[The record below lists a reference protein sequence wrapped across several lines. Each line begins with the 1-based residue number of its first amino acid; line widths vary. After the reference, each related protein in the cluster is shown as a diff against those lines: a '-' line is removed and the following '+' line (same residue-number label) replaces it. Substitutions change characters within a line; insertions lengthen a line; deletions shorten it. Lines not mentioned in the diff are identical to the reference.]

1 MFLAIDTSTPYAGIA
16 LGDGRTLLSHI
27 TWHSKFSH
35 TIELMPAIKQ
45 LLSEYKISAKN
56 LTAVCVSKGP
66 GGFSSLRV
74 GMSVAKG
81 LAIAGDL
88 NIASIGTLELEA
100 YPYFNQVFPV
110 CSMILS
116 GKSDIASAIF
126 SSDGSRITEDTI
138 SSPEQLSESI
148 QTKTLFCGEG
158 LVTHYKTIKEKLGTL
173 ALITESSPMNRLSS
187 LVDLGGERIENKDFD
202 DINHIQPNYLKMP
215 SIGGPKK
222 RDTMRQRLT

>member
-16 LGDGRTLLSHI
+16 LGDGRTLVSHK

-35 TIELMPAIKQ
+35 TIELMPALKQ
-45 LLSEYKISAKN
+45 LLSEYPISTKD
-56 LTAVCVSKGP
+56 LTAVCISKGP

-81 LAIAGDL
+81 LAIAGNL
-88 NIASIGTLELEA
+88 NIAGIGTLELEA
-100 YPYFNQVFPV
+100 YPYFNQELPV

-116 GKSDIASAIF
+116 GKSDIASAVF
-126 SSDGSRITEDTI
+126 SPDGSQLIEDTI
-138 SSPEQLSESI
+138 SSPEQLTESI

-158 LVTHYKTIKEKLGTL
+158 LITHAQTIKEKLGEL
-173 ALITESSPMNRLSS
+173 ALITEISPINRLSS
-187 LVDLGGERIENKDFD
+187 LVYLGGKRIENKDFD